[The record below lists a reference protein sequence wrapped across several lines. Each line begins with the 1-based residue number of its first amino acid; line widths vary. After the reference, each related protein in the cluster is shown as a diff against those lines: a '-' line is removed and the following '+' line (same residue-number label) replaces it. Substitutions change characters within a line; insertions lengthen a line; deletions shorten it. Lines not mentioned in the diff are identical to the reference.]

1 MVQNSTLFITVDLF
15 GDDGEIRVEDPA
27 SFSLQGILPD
37 PLLTDVRDEVVRH
50 ILEYARSLNT
60 SKPVNTI

>member
-1 MVQNSTLFITVDLF
+1 MVKNSTLFISVDLF
-15 GDDGEIRVEDPA
+15 GDDGEISVEDPT

-37 PLLTDVRDEVVRH
+37 PQLTDVRDEVVKE

-60 SKPVNTI
+60 SKPVSTF

>member
-1 MVQNSTLFITVDLF
+1 MVKNSTLFISVDLF
-15 GDDGEIRVEDPA
+15 GDDGEISIEDPA
-27 SFSLQGILPD
+27 SLSLQGILPD

-60 SKPVNTI
+60 NKPVSIC

>member
-1 MVQNSTLFITVDLF
+1 MVKNSTLFITVDLF
-15 GDDGEIRVEDPA
+15 GDDGGISVEDPT

-37 PLLTDVRDEVVRH
+37 PLLTDVRDEVVKQ

-60 SKPVNTI
+60 GKPVSTF